1 MDTEIRRLTETLQ
14 ALCYTLESLA
24 ARLPSKTHMEELF
37 ERRQAALERYRLEHE
52 REHGPT
58 CKTDDTGEDEIDR
71 Q

>member
-1 MDTEIRRLTETLQ
+1 MQ
-14 ALCYTLESLA
+14 
-24 ARLPSKTHMEELF
+24 ELY
-37 ERRQAALERYRLEHE
+37 ERRQAALKRYRLEHE